1 MPSGWSELA
10 LQCVSGGGICSVTEG
25 MENLRAQ
32 NPTVSS
38 PASVRIKNM
47 PRNAETGTRFPKL
60 GECAHFHYDMMDLG
74 TVQMSLVEWSAAG
87 RGHDEADKENREQP
101 ANQLQPQTPQQQ
113 QTQQQQQQQQQ
124 QPTQQQQQ
132 QQQQQP
138 TQQLQQQTQQQQTL
152 LLQHSNE
159 SCGGGTPASAAN
171 WWAVQVTSRERS
183 WTLRRSYDNFRLLD
197 EQLHRC
203 VYDRQ
208 HSRLPELPDPA
219 DLPQEPQERE
229 VLVRD
234 LLSDYLCRF
243 SCLVGNLVSCG
254 SVLNWLELDNRGHRL
269 LVTDESAINTPAVAA
284 AYVTRSYAAQA
295 PDEISFQVGDMVSVI
310 DMPPADESMWWRGKR
325 GFEVGFFPSECVQV
339 IGDKIPHNLKIPTKP
354 VLRKHGK
361 LIAFFRSF
369 LLSRPSRRKLK
380 QSGILRER
388 VFGCDLGEHLTNTG
402 RDVPLV
408 LSSCAKFIEQF
419 GIVDGIY
426 RLSGVTSNI
435 QKLRVTFDEDR
446 VPDLN
451 EEEIRQDIHCVASL
465 LKMYFR
471 ELPNPLLTY
480 QLYDK
485 FVAAMQLQGNNQ
497 LLRIREV
504 VKELPP
510 PHYRTLETLVRHLA
524 VVAAHGDRTGMTA
537 KNVAIV
543 WAPNLLR
550 SKDLEVA
557 SVGALHVIGVQAV
570 LTEYLICYVDLI
582 FNDKMPTYPS
592 SPESVESTPRRG
604 SRPKSLAISTPTKLL
619 SLEEA
624 RSRALS
630 SNLPG
635 NPQQKYIDVGGGP
648 DSLPAKY
655 HTVIE
660 LPHGKR
666 GSGKLKKS
674 PMGWKSFFARGWHS
688 GSTREKDKHGPGLRK
703 ASTGSLPHHQS
714 LPIQDKALT
723 EADLTHSASKQLRS
737 VKSAESLISSGG
749 HSGRNSDV
757 LDSCNSSSDASRV
770 QPFQWL
776 PEGTPASSPSGPH
789 KHVRSVSHDSYFERG
804 GLDMS
809 LEDVHTAFGLSSQYN
824 GARVD
829 RVAAPPVGPHKSP
842 RKQKLCPDSGDG
854 ASPKVQRLS
863 DCSQAPTFHSSQ
875 EATVEGTCTKMD
887 TAPSGHHA
895 SSHPQLPTFA
905 TASNEQAADRR
916 QQSSRSLTPY
926 TSRQPMAVHS
936 PDDIEP
942 YTSPSPQEYPQ
953 PPSHFRNVEVPP
965 PRHSNEKMVLV
976 EVHAVDE
983 GGDSSREM
991 IDGGLVFHRPFVE
1004 DVDETSGPCESTG
1017 GSTDFDESESNV
1029 GTSLSLAE
1037 DIATSLKMSCCQFDT
1052 DFLVGDTRAASL
1064 ETSFLNRMSASLP
1077 YIEDTDTSASPLS
1090 SPCAGCELLPQD
1102 MSTSRSTPSPVDV
1115 QQSDVCDANSSEH
1128 MNSSIVTASV
1138 VDESL
1143 ETPVSV
1149 MPEDDGLRTFSD
1161 SDLHGLCGGVDMVQR
1176 VEALNSS
1183 IVPAAEGE
1191 CVVAADGQSSSSDE
1205 EEDNEEAMPYS
1216 YLDESPLLSDA
1227 CGGMLHSQSQD
1238 QNLCLLS
1245 PQEPTAVEDERE
1257 VSGPTEMSDMA
1268 EEILGSAEECR
1279 MQVESC
1285 VMEPAPMLCD
1295 SGADTGQAISGDME
1309 HALLDFSSDC
1319 SEGPKKICDQGSPD
1333 NGKNSLLNSS
1343 PEISLNSTCLPDHDV
1358 VAGSNLESATPS
1370 DLESPVDNTHMS
1382 ESNLCNQGTVVTDD
1396 LAGEL
1401 PQSEGVDS
1409 ENTKEVEPLDS
1420 VSKPVDFAVPIESK
1434 PLIDFSDDE
1443 VQLRSSPRQ
1452 VRVVEAKRKS
1462 EMARSNGTS
1471 LDTDRKRLSEPSHY
1485 SRSEK
1490 RGSVKELMS
1499 KFEPGDA
1506 HGPADLSPSKTCQ
1519 PSLFTQLK
1527 VMRLQSLKNPSS
1539 PSANY
1544 DPWSDPIL
1552 DQEDQEENVC
1562 CTEETSSAST
1572 VSKSNALHEEIGA
1585 AQTTQCSASE
1595 PQASNAIVEIVLD
1608 VAVTDGSARPSTL
1621 ELRKVNVPIQA
1632 EEKRIDPVPPKP
1644 EATRSA
1650 SVPAVESEVS
1660 RRRIEKIKEERRAQ
1674 LREKLKSEGCR
1685 SQSDEAVT
1693 TKAEVKLRR
1702 TSEDVA
1708 LWNVDVVPL
1717 RQVNRE
1723 NERHQLSSVRSWPKQ
1738 ATSGDQRRRD
1748 STKQIGADV
1757 VDKKPPPGRTSPVKT
1772 SPVKSSPTKT
1782 SPLKSSPVKSQP
1794 TRSPAQQTETIV
1806 RKQDLSPPKRIRD
1819 RAAMFECRSQ
1829 KEQARPAPPR
1839 LARAD
1844 LSSF

>member
-1 MPSGWSELA
+1 
-10 LQCVSGGGICSVTEG
+10 
-25 MENLRAQ
+25 
-32 NPTVSS
+32 
-38 PASVRIKNM
+38 
-47 PRNAETGTRFPKL
+47 
-60 GECAHFHYDMMDLG
+60 
-74 TVQMSLVEWSAAG
+74 MSLVEWSAAG

-101 ANQLQPQTPQQQ
+101 ANQQQPQTPQP
-113 QTQQQQQQQQQ
+113 QTQQQHQQTQ

-132 QQQQQP
+132 G
-138 TQQLQQQTQQQQTL
+138 TAG
-152 LLQHSNE
+152 E
-159 SCGGGTPASAAN
+159 MCGGGLAPAT

-219 DLPQEPQERE
+219 DLPQDPQERE
-229 VLVRD
+229 AVVRE

-408 LSSCAKFIEQF
+408 LTSCAKFIEQF

-592 SPESVESTPRRG
+592 SPESLESTPRRG

-674 PMGWKSFFARGWHS
+674 PLGWKSFFARGWHS

-749 HSGRNSDV
+749 HSGRNSDA

-776 PEGTPASSPSGPH
+776 PEGTPASSPTGLH

-809 LEDVHTAFGLSSQYN
+809 LEDVHAAFGLGSQLPA
-824 GARVD
+824 GAPGGVCR
-829 RVAAPPVGPHKSP
+829 AAGSQTAVGPHKSP
-842 RKQKLCPDSGDG
+842 RKQKLCPDSSDG

-863 DCSQAPTFHSSQ
+863 DCTQAPTFHSSQ
-875 EATVEGTCTKMD
+875 EAAAESAFSKMD
-887 TAPSGHHA
+887 TAPSSDHA
-895 SSHPQLPTFA
+895 SSHPQLPTY
-905 TASNEQAADRR
+905 TAASSEQGSDRR

-926 TSRQPMAVHS
+926 SNRQPMAVPS

-942 YTSPSPQEYPQ
+942 YTSPSPQEYSQ
-953 PPSHFRNVEVPP
+953 PPSQFRSVASPI
-965 PRHSNEKMVLV
+965 HLGNEKMVLV
-976 EVHAVDE
+976 EVHATEESNDQQ
-983 GGDSSREM
+983 RET

-1004 DVDETSGPCESTG
+1004 DVEDTDGPCGSTG
-1017 GSTDFDESESNV
+1017 GSTEFDESESHA

-1052 DFLVGDTRAASL
+1052 DFLVGDSCGQGL

-1090 SPCAGCELLPQD
+1090 SPCAGCELLPLE
-1102 MSTSRSTPSPVDV
+1102 MSTTRSTPSPADV
-1115 QQSDVCDANSSEH
+1115 PQSGACDGSGSEQMSS
-1128 MNSSIVTASV
+1128 SFLAASV

-1149 MPEDDGLRTFSD
+1149 MPEDDGLRTFVD
-1161 SDLHGLCGGVDMVQR
+1161 SEVHGLCGGVDTVQR

-1183 IVPAAEGE
+1183 VVPADRAS
-1191 CVVAADGQSSSSDE
+1191 AAAVDEESSSSDG

-1245 PQEPTAVEDERE
+1245 PQEPAVLEEERE
-1257 VSGPTEMSDMA
+1257 LPDPGETSEMA
-1268 EEILGSAEECR
+1268 QELLGSAEECK

-1285 VMEPAPMLCD
+1285 ITEPAPMVCD
-1295 SGADTGQAISGDME
+1295 VVVDAGAGAPDSAE
-1309 HALLDFSSDC
+1309 CPLLDFSS
-1319 SEGPKKICDQGSPD
+1319 SSVGGPKDSCDQDLLDVSE
-1333 NGKNSLLNSS
+1333 NRLLNSS
-1343 PEISLNSTCLPDHDV
+1343 PEIPLNSTRLPDCDIG
-1358 VAGSNLESATPS
+1358 AASSNLPNVTSS
-1370 DLESPVDNTHMS
+1370 DSQKPIDITGVNQTSSHNEKTVASDKSLVELQQSENVHTENKKEAEPLQYVNEPVAD
-1382 ESNLCNQGTVVTDD
+1382 LGTVND
-1396 LAGEL
+1396 
-1401 PQSEGVDS
+1401 
-1409 ENTKEVEPLDS
+1409 
-1420 VSKPVDFAVPIESK
+1420 SK

-1452 VRVVEAKRKS
+1452 ARVIEAKRKS
-1462 EMARSNGTS
+1462 EMVKPNAASTEM
-1471 LDTDRKRLSEPSHY
+1471 DRKRLSEPPQY

-1490 RGSVKELMS
+1490 RGSVKELLS
-1499 KFEPGDA
+1499 KFEPADA
-1506 HGPADLSPSKTCQ
+1506 HGSADLSPSKTSQ

-1539 PSANY
+1539 PSTNY

-1552 DQEDQEENVC
+1552 DQEDQDGSLSHRDEATAVGTAAKN
-1562 CTEETSSAST
+1562 
-1572 VSKSNALHEEIGA
+1572 NAVHNEVG
-1585 AQTTQCSASE
+1585 TTLAIQPSASE
-1595 PQASNAIVEIVLD
+1595 PKVLGGTAEIVLD
-1608 VAVTDGSARPSTL
+1608 AAVTDGSTRPSTL
-1621 ELRKVNVPIQA
+1621 ELRKVNVPNQV
-1632 EEKRIDPVPPKP
+1632 EEKQTNQVPLKP
-1644 EATRSA
+1644 EATRSS
-1650 SVPAVESEVS
+1650 SVPSVESEVS

-1674 LREKLKSEGCR
+1674 LREKLKSESCR
-1685 SQSDEAVT
+1685 SQSDEAVV
-1693 TKAEVKLRR
+1693 TKAEAKLRR
-1702 TSEDVA
+1702 TSDDVA
-1708 LWNVDVVPL
+1708 LWNVDIVPL
-1717 RQVNRE
+1717 RQANRE
-1723 NERHQLSSVRSWPKQ
+1723 NERQQLPGVRSWPKQ
-1738 ATSGDQRRRD
+1738 TASGDQRRRD
-1748 STKQIGADV
+1748 SAKQTTIDV
-1757 VDKKPPPGRTSPVKT
+1757 VDRKPPAGRTSPVKT

-1782 SPLKSSPVKSQP
+1782 SPIKSSPIKSQP
-1794 TRSPAQQTETIV
+1794 ARSPAQQAETII

-1829 KEQARPAPPR
+1829 KEQARPPPPR

>member
-74 TVQMSLVEWSAAG
+74 IVQMSLVEWSAAG

-101 ANQLQPQTPQQQ
+101 ANQQQPSQTQLQQQ
-113 QTQQQQQQQQQ
+113 AQHQQQQQQQQQ
-124 QPTQQQQQ
+124 
-132 QQQQQP
+132 
-138 TQQLQQQTQQQQTL
+138 LQQQA
-152 LLQHSNE
+152 SNE
-159 SCGGGTPASAAN
+159 SCCSGGGGTAPAAT

-219 DLPQEPQERE
+219 DLPQEPQDRE
-229 VLVRD
+229 VLVRE

-435 QKLRVTFDEDR
+435 QRLRVTFDEDR

-674 PMGWKSFFARGWHS
+674 PLGWKSFFARGWHS

-809 LEDVHTAFGLSSQYN
+809 LEDVHAALGLSSQYG

-829 RVAAPPVGPHKSP
+829 RVANSQTAPPVGPHKSP

-875 EATVEGTCTKMD
+875 EATVEATCTSMD

-905 TASNEQAADRR
+905 TASHEQAADVR

-942 YTSPSPQEYPQ
+942 YTSPSPQEFSQ
-953 PPSHFRNVEVPP
+953 PPSHFGNVDVPP
-965 PRHSNEKMVLV
+965 PHLSNEKMVLV
-976 EVHAVDE
+976 EVHAADE
-983 GGDSSREM
+983 GGDSTQEI

-1004 DVDETSGPCESTG
+1004 DVGETDGRCESTG

-1052 DFLVGDTRAASL
+1052 DFLVGDTRATSL

-1102 MSTSRSTPSPVDV
+1102 MSTTRSTPSPVDV
-1115 QQSDVCDANSSEH
+1115 QQSDACDVNSSEH
-1128 MNSSIVTASV
+1128 MSSSFVAASV

-1161 SDLHGLCGGVDMVQR
+1161 SELHGLCGGVDMVQR

-1183 IVPAAEGE
+1183 VVPAAGEGSA
-1191 CVVAADGQSSSSDE
+1191 VGQSSSSDE

-1257 VSGPTEMSDMA
+1257 VPGQTEMSDMA
-1268 EEILGSAEECR
+1268 QEMLGSSEECR
-1279 MQVESC
+1279 MQVEPC
-1285 VMEPAPMLCD
+1285 VMELAPMLCD
-1295 SGADTGQAISGDME
+1295 TGADTGQAVPGDME
-1309 HALLDFSSDC
+1309 DALLDFSSDC
-1319 SEGPKKICDQGSPD
+1319 SEGPKNICDQGSPD

-1343 PEISLNSTCLPDHDV
+1343 PEISLNSTCLPDHDL
-1358 VAGSNLESATPS
+1358 VAGSNLESAAAY
-1370 DLESPVDNTHMS
+1370 DLSKRLSTTDESETNS
-1382 ESNLCNQGTVVTDD
+1382 FNQGTVVSDELAVEFSHNKGDD
-1396 LAGEL
+1396 ADNK
-1401 PQSEGVDS
+1401 Q
-1409 ENTKEVEPLDS
+1409 EVALLDN
-1420 VSKPVDFAVPIESK
+1420 VGKPVVDIAASNESK
-1434 PLIDFSDDE
+1434 QLIDFSDDE

-1462 EMARSNGTS
+1462 EMAKSNGAVV
-1471 LDTDRKRLSEPSHY
+1471 DTDRKRLSEPPHY

-1499 KFEPGDA
+1499 KFESSDA
-1506 HGPADLSPSKTCQ
+1506 HGTADLSPSKTCQ

-1552 DQEDQEENVC
+1552 DQEDQEERLC
-1562 CTEETSSAST
+1562 CTEEVSSAST
-1572 VSKSNALHEEIGA
+1572 VPKSNKLHEDVGPVH
-1585 AQTTQCSASE
+1585 TTQPSASE
-1595 PQASNAIVEIVLD
+1595 PQATNTTAEIALD
-1608 VAVTDGSARPSTL
+1608 VTVTDGTRPSTL
-1621 ELRKVNVPIQA
+1621 ELRKVNVPTQA
-1632 EEKRIDPVPPKP
+1632 IEPQRTDPVVTKP

-1685 SQSDEAVT
+1685 SHSDEAVT

-1717 RQVNRE
+1717 RQANRE

-1738 ATSGDQRRRD
+1738 TTPGDQRRRD
-1748 STKQIGADV
+1748 SAKQASIDIA
-1757 VDKKPPPGRTSPVKT
+1757 DKKPPPGRTSPVKT

-1794 TRSPAQQTETIV
+1794 TRSPAQQAETIV

-1829 KEQARPAPPR
+1829 KEQARPPPQR

>member
-1 MPSGWSELA
+1 
-10 LQCVSGGGICSVTEG
+10 

-38 PASVRIKNM
+38 SPASVRIKDM

-101 ANQLQPQTPQQQ
+101 NNQLPQQTPPPSIPP
-113 QTQQQQQQQQQ
+113 QQQQQQ
-124 QPTQQQQQ
+124 
-132 QQQQQP
+132 
-138 TQQLQQQTQQQQTL
+138 LGV
-152 LLQHSNE
+152 
-159 SCGGGTPASAAN
+159 GGGDGCCGSAAAAGGPG
-171 WWAVQVTSRERS
+171 WWAVQVTSRDKS

-208 HSRLPELPDPA
+208 HSRLPELPDSA
-219 DLPQEPQERE
+219 DLPDDAHERE
-229 VLVRD
+229 AVVRE
-234 LLSDYLCRF
+234 LLADYLGRF

-284 AYVTRSYAAQA
+284 AYVVRSYAAQA

-408 LSSCAKFIEQF
+408 LTSCAKFIEQF

-497 LLRIREV
+497 LLRVREV

-582 FNDKMPTYPS
+582 FNDKMPAYPS
-592 SPESVESTPRRG
+592 SPESLESTPRRG

-674 PMGWKSFFARGWHS
+674 PLGWKSFFARGWHS

-757 LDSCNSSSDASRV
+757 LESCNSSSDASRV

-776 PEGTPASSPSGPH
+776 PEGTPASSPTGPH

-809 LEDVHTAFGLSSQYN
+809 LEDVHAVYGLGQQSTGGTSKQTAP
-824 GARVD
+824 ACPR
-829 RVAAPPVGPHKSP
+829 KSP
-842 RKQKLCPDSGDG
+842 RKQKLDRDSSDG
-854 ASPKVQRLS
+854 ASAKVQRLS
-863 DCSQAPTFHSSQ
+863 DCSQEPPTFHSSQ
-875 EATVEGTCTKMD
+875 EAPTAEGTLFSNMA
-887 TAPSGHHA
+887 TAPP
-895 SSHPQLPTFA
+895 SSHPASSSHPLLPTFA
-905 TASNEQAADRR
+905 TVPDEQGPDRR

-926 TSRQPMAVHS
+926 SSRQPLAVHS

-953 PPSHFRNVEVPP
+953 PPSQFRNLAVPP
-965 PRHSNEKMVLV
+965 QHGNEKMVLV
-976 EVHAVDE
+976 EVHATE
-983 GGDSSREM
+983 ESDSSREM

-1004 DVDETSGPCESTG
+1004 DVDEAGGGQCGSAS
-1017 GSTDFDESESNV
+1017 GSTDIDESENHV
-1029 GTSLSLAE
+1029 GTTSLSLAE

-1052 DFLVGDTRAASL
+1052 DFLVGDTSRGASL
-1064 ETSFLNRMSASLP
+1064 ETSFLNRVSASLP

-1090 SPCAGCELLPQD
+1090 SPCAGCELLPLEA
-1102 MSTSRSTPSPVDV
+1102 STTRSTPSPIDV
-1115 QQSDVCDANSSEH
+1115 QQSEVCGGNSSEQ
-1128 MNSSIVTASV
+1128 MSPSLVATSV
-1138 VDESL
+1138 VDECL
-1143 ETPVSV
+1143 ETAVSV
-1149 MPEDDGLRTFSD
+1149 MPEDDGLRTFVD
-1161 SDLHGLCGGVDMVQR
+1161 SELSGHGAHGDMVQR
-1176 VEALNSS
+1176 VEALNCSV
-1183 IVPAAEGE
+1183 VPADGSGT
-1191 CVVAADGQSSSSDE
+1191 VAAARESSSSDE
-1205 EEDNEEAMPYS
+1205 EEDHEEAMPYS

-1227 CGGMLHSQSQD
+1227 CSAMLHSQSQD

-1245 PQEPTAVEDERE
+1245 PREATAIEGEGESPDLIEAKDITQELLSSPE
-1257 VSGPTEMSDMA
+1257 
-1268 EEILGSAEECR
+1268 EECR
-1279 MQVESC
+1279 MQEESC
-1285 VMEPAPMLCD
+1285 IAEPAPMVCD
-1295 SGADTGQAISGDME
+1295 ESANAGKEVPEGTKHMLVNVAC
-1309 HALLDFSSDC
+1309 SDDK
-1319 SEGPKKICDQGSPD
+1319 GPKTVCDQELPVTRED
-1333 NGKNSLLNSS
+1333 YLLNSS
-1343 PEISLNSTCLPDHDV
+1343 PETSLNSTHLPDHDV
-1358 VAGSNLESATPS
+1358 VLETASHLDTAISPS
-1370 DLESPVDNTHMS
+1370 RRDPVDIASAAKRETCFENTAASDVSLTEVQNSTTVDPQCVM
-1382 ESNLCNQGTVVTDD
+1382 EPEPLELVTEPVVTTLSDETEAK
-1396 LAGEL
+1396 L
-1401 PQSEGVDS
+1401 
-1409 ENTKEVEPLDS
+1409 
-1420 VSKPVDFAVPIESK
+1420 
-1434 PLIDFSDDE
+1434 LIDFSEDE
-1443 VQLRSSPRQ
+1443 VQLRSSPRPA
-1452 VRVVEAKRKS
+1452 RIVEAKRKS
-1462 EMARSNGTS
+1462 ETARPNAAVEAE
-1471 LDTDRKRLSEPSHY
+1471 RKRLSEPPHY

-1499 KFEPGDA
+1499 KFEPADTHAGN
-1506 HGPADLSPSKTCQ
+1506 PDLSPSKTCQ

-1539 PSANY
+1539 PSTNY

-1552 DQEDQEENVC
+1552 DQEDRDDCLGHMEEVLC
-1562 CTEETSSAST
+1562 IDST
-1572 VSKSNALHEEIGA
+1572 PKSNE
-1585 AQTTQCSASE
+1585 ASDE
-1595 PQASNAIVEIVLD
+1595 VQAPQKAPQAVEHPAQESEVDSPAGEIVLD
-1608 VAVTDGSARPSTL
+1608 LAVSDGKARPSTL
-1621 ELRKVNVPIQA
+1621 ELRKVNIPTQA
-1632 EEKRIDPVPPKP
+1632 TEKRVDQPPVPKV
-1644 EATRSA
+1644 EASRSS
-1650 SVPAVESEVS
+1650 SVPPVESEVS
-1660 RRRIEKIKEERRAQ
+1660 RMRIEKIKEERRAQ
-1674 LREKLKSEGCR
+1674 LREKLKSESSRC
-1685 SQSDEAVT
+1685 QPDEAAM
-1693 TKAEVKLRR
+1693 TKAEAKLKR
-1702 TSEDVA
+1702 TSDDVG

-1717 RQVNRE
+1717 RQANRE
-1723 NERHQLSSVRSWPKQ
+1723 NERQQMAGVRSWPTNK
-1738 ATSGDQRRRD
+1738 TTLGDQRKRD
-1748 STKQIGADV
+1748 SVKQTTIDV
-1757 VDKKPPPGRTSPVKT
+1757 VDAAGKKPPIGRTSPVKT
-1772 SPVKSSPTKT
+1772 ALPTKT
-1782 SPLKSSPVKSQP
+1782 SPVKGLPTKTSPVKTSPAKSQP
-1794 TRSPAQQTETIV
+1794 LRSPSQQTDAIT
-1806 RKQDLSPPKRIRD
+1806 RRQDLSPPKRIRD